1 MSANLYG
8 QATTQS
14 SSSDIGSFGEGL
26 AILYQNPFVFKLIQV
41 LGAIVVTGLLFFVS
55 KWISGVIRTKITKHF
70 TVRHPESV
78 EKIAGLVSDLVFY
91 AMGFFSLFIGFKI
104 VGVDLDLLMWWL
116 SIGIWFAFREILSN
130 LVAGL
135 MIFTTKE
142 FKIGDIVQVSGKVE
156 HPDDKEILF
165 GRIEEIAI
173 RYVVVRTFDL
183 RRVVVPSLKFISATV
198 KTYTSEDVIRDEVAF
213 TIDIASDIP
222 KTIETVKN
230 AINELSYISKKDYTD
245 VIVASYDSKQIKLKA
260 IYAYD
265 PNAWAINHTVAG
277 AVLQKIVEVLRPSGF
292 KL

>member
-1 MSANLYG
+1 
-8 QATTQS
+8 
-14 SSSDIGSFGEGL
+14 
-26 AILYQNPFVFKLIQV
+26 
-41 LGAIVVTGLLFFVS
+41 
-55 KWISGVIRTKITKHF
+55 
-70 TVRHPESV
+70 
-78 EKIAGLVSDLVFY
+78 
-91 AMGFFSLFIGFKI
+91 
-104 VGVDLDLLMWWL
+104 
-116 SIGIWFAFREILSN
+116 
-130 LVAGL
+130 

-245 VIVASYDSKQIKLKA
+245 VIVASYDQKQIKLKA

-265 PNAWAINHTVAG
+265 PNA
-277 AVLQKIVEVLRPSGF
+277 
-292 KL
+292 